1 MEPEYIA
8 VSKDGK
14 SAYASLQEANA
25 IAKLNIEN
33 CEFEYI
39 DSCGLED
46 YSKVKV
52 DIVKKNMMQKL
63 MKILSVSECLME
75 FQFTKQTEK
84 LIF

>member
-1 MEPEYIA
+1 M
-8 VSKDGK
+8 
-14 SAYASLQEANA
+14 QEANA

-52 DIVKKNMMQKL
+52 DIVKDKKYDAKTYENLIGARMPDGISIYEANGKTY
-63 MKILSVSECLME
+63 ILTAIWLVMLSII
-75 FQFTKQTEK
+75 